1 MCVYVLGGGSGR
13 VERWLNLG
21 VLRPG
26 LLDLLSVPRQLC
38 VLSYLIYDSRDGDG
52 GDGW

>member
-1 MCVYVLGGGSGR
+1 MAELGSPKT
-13 VERWLNLG
+13 WA
-21 VLRPG
+21 
-26 LLDLLSVPRQLC
+26 LDLLSVPRQLC